1 MDQPDVEHTGDCVRS
16 VNGGS
21 AILQNV
27 DVVNQSERN
36 RVQVDRIAGEANRR
50 QTTSVLQDQSFF
62 SEKTTQVNFHPAV
75 AAVDDVFIDCRS
87 SSRWQLL
94 DKVSGGS
101 HPKPG
106 NILPAISIDRVRA
119 DFFGSRNVGTGHDYL
134 DRRNNG
140 LAGCLRRG
148 CDILR

>member
-1 MDQPDVEHTGDCVRS
+1 MFMFLNS
-16 VNGGS
+16 GS
-21 AILQNV
+21 SKLQKLEEF
-27 DVVNQSERN
+27 NQYERN

-119 DFFGSRNVGTGHDYL
+119 DFFGSRNVGTGHDHL

-148 CDILR
+148 RDILR

>member
-1 MDQPDVEHTGDCVRS
+1 AIAGVEREATEPADQPDVEHTGDRVRC

-106 NILPAISIDRVRA
+106 NILSTISIVRVR
-119 DFFGSRNVGTGHDYL
+119 S
-134 DRRNNG
+134 
-140 LAGCLRRG
+140 
-148 CDILR
+148 